1 MRLQLL
7 LVGLFAS
14 GLLMAQDFMMQAWYW
29 DYPSQNC
36 NPPSNK
42 WAARLASQ
50 ASTMGN
56 AGFTYVWLPPPTKGG
71 SECSVGYDPKDI
83 YDLGDFG
90 PTRMGTR
97 AQLDNLLSALNSN
110 GMEAVADVVY
120 NHRDGGDWEDN
131 PAVEAYMFNYPNVGH
146 ACNGG
151 ITPYPINGKVR
162 WRLPLG
168 GTTGNTE
175 GLYYIK
181 FSSASAGPG
190 FYGRGYNIYF
200 QTSQVGWQNQADQS
214 EVEPNG
220 GFDCGTP
227 NDQTQITLGI
237 NMLATV
243 DNLNNGECGVDEF
256 LVNLQTGDFDPSGDF
271 LEIYVTQTGGDGTGI
286 DIRPYDIYAA
296 PRGANILNEL
306 ALQTRTDFTNMP
318 SGQGPMTYQNFKP
331 NGTHPSCL
339 AGDWDY
345 PYFFFDVDQRESST
359 QDVYNEWSE
368 WLIGDVG
375 FGGLRMDAVKHFDPS
390 MVTNLLNYLG
400 SRGIEPGMI
409 VGEIFNSD
417 PNSLIGWVN
426 DVNNG
431 LTATVDV
438 RAFDFNLRDA
448 LKDACDQHYFN
459 FFFDVRNVFSSGMVA
474 FGADPYNVVTFL
486 NNHDFRGPNE
496 PVQEH
501 PILGYAYLLTN
512 NKVGLPCVYYP
523 DFFSDTPPNHP
534 STALQP
540 QITELIDIHQ
550 EHIFGAT
557 SHYYLNDF
565 GTPYA
570 SNYYSGNANQC
581 LIYQISG
588 GASGDDVI
596 VAINFD
602 DEPLQVNHQVQLG
615 NLGFGARLDDVVG
628 NSDFPYAVVDN
639 SGGVPNN
646 IYISLPAR
654 SYSVWVQRTAGVLP
668 AELTDFTAE
677 LDKGNAL
684 LRWETSSEEQLK
696 HYRIERSVD
705 GRKFTTI
712 DHVQPLGGLNVEQSY
727 AYLDRQLPRSV
738 DRVYYRLAIVDEDD
752 STDYSPIRN
761 VTPPKSAAKMWPN
774 PVNDQLSYT
783 HIPAGALLEV
793 IDVNGRIIQREV
805 LNEESGRI
813 STSTWRD
820 GIYHL
825 RISLGREILHQERIV
840 KTE

>member
-7 LVGLFAS
+7 LVGLLSSSFVI
-14 GLLMAQDFMMQAWYW
+14 AQDFMMQAWYW

-36 NPPSNK
+36 TPQSNK
-42 WAARLASQ
+42 WAAQLSTK
-50 ASTMGN
+50 ASTLGN

-83 YDLGDFG
+83 YDLGDYG
-90 PTRMGTR
+90 STRMGTR
-97 AQLDNLLSALNSN
+97 AQLDNLLLALASN

-131 PAVEAYMFNYPNVGH
+131 PAVEAYMFNYPNPGH

-168 GTTGNTE
+168 GSTGNTE

-181 FSSASAGPG
+181 FSSASGGPG
-190 FYGRGYNIYF
+190 FYGRGYNFYC
-200 QTSQVGWQNQADQS
+200 QTSQVGWLNQADES

-220 GFDCGTP
+220 GFDCSTP
-227 NDQTQITLGI
+227 DDQTQVTLGR

-256 LVNLQTGDFDPSGDF
+256 VIDLQTGDFDPAGDF
-271 LEIYVTQTGGDGTGI
+271 LEIYITQTGGDGTGI
-286 DIRPYDIYAA
+286 DVRPYDVYAA

-306 ALQTRTDFTNMP
+306 ALQTRTNFNNMP
-318 SGQGPMTYQNFKP
+318 SGQGGMTYRNFKP
-331 NGTHPSCL
+331 NGTYASCL
-339 AGDWDY
+339 EGDWDY
-345 PYFFFDVDQRESST
+345 PYFFFDVEQRESST

-368 WLIGDVG
+368 WLLNDVG
-375 FGGLRMDAVKHFDPS
+375 FGGLRMDAVKHFDPN

-400 SRGIEPGMI
+400 DRNIEPGMI

-426 DVNNG
+426 TVNSG
-431 LTATVDV
+431 LTANVDV
-438 RAFDFNLRDA
+438 RVFDFNLRDA

-474 FGADPYNVVTFL
+474 YGADPFSVVTFL

-523 DFFSDTPPNHP
+523 DFFSDQPPNHP
-534 STALQP
+534 ATALQP
-540 QITELIDIHQ
+540 QITELMEIHQ

-565 GTPYA
+565 DTPYA

-588 GASGDDVI
+588 GASGDDVV

-602 DEPLQVNHQVQLG
+602 DEPLQVNHQINLG
-615 NLGFGARLDDVVG
+615 NVGFGARLDDVVG
-628 NSDFPYAVVDN
+628 NSDFPFAIVDN

-646 IYISLPAR
+646 MYISLPAR
-654 SYSVWVQRTAGVLP
+654 SYSVWVQSTAGTPLP
-668 AELTDFTAE
+668 AELTSFTAQLE
-677 LDKGNAL
+677 KKDAILK
-684 LRWETSSEEQLK
+684 WTSSSEEQLK

-705 GRKFTTI
+705 GIAFSPIAQVMAQGSSAEEKAYTYV
-712 DHVQPLGGLNVEQSY
+712 DH
-727 AYLDRQLPRSV
+727 QLPKAKRI
-738 DRVYYRLAIVDEDD
+738 YYRLAMVDIDGTTE
-752 STDYSPIRN
+752 YSDIRS
-761 VTPPKSAAKMWPN
+761 VAPTQYPVKIWPN
-774 PVNDQLSYT
+774 PVKSRLSYQD
-783 HIPAGALLEV
+783 IPPGAMLEV
-793 IDVNGRIIQREV
+793 VDVNGRIIQQEWIT
-805 LNEESGRI
+805 NESGAI
-813 STSTWRD
+813 STAHWPT
-820 GIYHL
+820 GMYHL
-825 RISLGREILHQERIV
+825 RIRQGIEPLYQERIV
-840 KTE
+840 KTF